1 MRSGQR
7 ESGLVVVENHVG
19 IAGGMAGQTSRVLI
33 DISSDTFMFVI
44 GVGIQVAG
52 YARKFRIITGVGMA
66 LRTLVPNPF
75 MRPAVDRE
83 VLRIVVG
90 KSGWHP
96 PDIRCMTGRTIIR
109 KSCLNVI
116 GIGCIFKIRL
126 MTSNT
131 TRWCL

>member
-44 GVGIQVAG
+44 GVGIQVAD
-52 YARKFRIITGVGMA
+52 YARKLGIVTGIGVA

-75 MRPAVDRE
+75 MRPAVDGE
-83 VLRIVVG
+83 VLRIVV
-90 KSGWHP
+90 KSGRRP
-96 PDIRCMTGRTIIR
+96 Y
-109 KSCLNVI
+109 
-116 GIGCIFKIRL
+116 
-126 MTSNT
+126 
-131 TRWCL
+131 

>member
-1 MRSGQR
+1 MRSGQWER
-7 ESGLVVVENHVG
+7 GLVVIENHVG
-19 IAGGMAGQTSRVLI
+19 IAGGMAGETSRVLI

-83 VLRIVVG
+83 VLRIVV
-90 KSGWHP
+90 
-96 PDIRCMTGRTIIR
+96 
-109 KSCLNVI
+109 KSCWRP
-116 GIGCIFKIRL
+116 F
-126 MTSNT
+126 
-131 TRWCL
+131 